1 MMISRRLIRIKI
13 VQVLYAFCTDE
24 NSTLEKSEKE
34 LQQSIKK
41 AYDLYHYFILLII
54 NVADYAADRIDQ
66 KKNKILPTDEDL
78 NPNIRFINNSL
89 ITKLKNC
96 DSLFNYVRTN
106 HLSWQNHPEIIKKLY
121 QKIVDSENFL
131 KYMEMPNV
139 NYDDDKKIIIDI
151 YYNELEDWE
160 SLYQLLEEDNIYWND
175 DIEFVISMIIKTL
188 QQLKASNNKPVL
200 MKLYKNEDDKEF
212 AINLLRKTIL
222 KHAEYRE
229 IIDKYTKN
237 WEIDRIAVMDVIIM
251 EVAMAELLEFPSI
264 PVKVT
269 LNEYIDISRL
279 YSTHKSNEFV
289 NGILDKIV
297 IDLRKENKISKTG
310 RGLNG
315 ETIRN
320 E

>member
-1 MMISRRLIRIKI
+1 MMISRRLLRIKI

-24 NSTLEKSEKE
+24 NSTLEKSEQE

-54 NVADYAADRIDQ
+54 NVLDHAAERVDQ
-66 KKNKILPTDEDL
+66 SKNKIRPTDEDL
-78 NPNIRFINNSL
+78 NPNLKFINNKL
-89 ITKLKNC
+89 IIQLKNC
-96 DSLFNYVRTN
+96 DYLFNYIKYN
-106 HLSWQNHPEIIKKLY
+106 NLSWHNHPEIIKKLY
-121 QKIVDSENFL
+121 QKIVGPENFR
-131 KYMEMPNV
+131 KYMEIPNP

-151 YYNELEDWE
+151 YSNELEDWE
-160 SLYQLLEEDNIYWND
+160 SLYQLLEEENIYWND

-188 QQLKASNNKPVL
+188 QQFKASSINLKL
-200 MKLYKNEDDKEF
+200 MNQYKNDDDKEF
-212 AINLLRKTIL
+212 AKNLLRKTIL
-222 KHAEYRE
+222 KHFEYRE

-237 WEIDRIAVMDVIIM
+237 WEIDRIAVMDMLIM
-251 EVAMAELLEFPSI
+251 EVAMTEILEFPSI

-279 YSTHKSNEFV
+279 YSTSKSNEFV

-297 IDLRKENKISKTG
+297 SDLRKENKIVKTG
-310 RGLNG
+310 RGLKG
-315 ETIRN
+315 DSIRN